1 MQSTEEFWSRKQF
14 AEGSTNNIEHWLVA
28 RQRIGKCKYLSHRN
42 WFLFVYN
49 YYLFTIF
56 VAGTLSSSNFVKFP
70 ALILK
75 IYWKLKL
82 TLLRTLNFF
91 EKFTAPYI
99 KIFISLHVEKR
110 EPNHWCKIFLTWKVD
125 LPRKLPM
132 YWWN

>member
-28 RQRIGKCKYLSHRN
+28 RQRIGKCKNLSHKN
-42 WFLFVYN
+42 GFLFVYN

-75 IYWKLKL
+75 AEI
-82 TLLRTLNFF
+82 NFVAHTELF
-91 EKFTAPYI
+91 
-99 KIFISLHVEKR
+99 
-110 EPNHWCKIFLTWKVD
+110 
-125 LPRKLPM
+125 RKD
-132 YWWN
+132 YSTII